1 MPKVTK
7 LPIKHRL
14 YNNACRI
21 VPSLCADAADGQVIA
36 FLGPT
41 QAGKSMILEKVI
53 EGLES
58 AFPPGSPGAIPIVS
72 LKMETVNDGRA
83 KPKWLGIM
91 LLKRLQHPMYKY
103 IGTFEEN
110 ERYTP
115 SKGRDEGTIR
125 IALNEAFTLRST
137 RRTCLDEAHLLTH
150 AKDADLRAHILE
162 SIKSACAIDRTLIIC
177 GGYELAYRGLF
188 SSPHFS
194 GRTIIYDFG
203 SYGDNP
209 IDLHEWIRISKTVS
223 PYLKLKPESLLVD
236 QARYTLIVSNGTF
249 GLFEKWLWNCRIHAN
264 ALDRPID
271 LELLKTC
278 APPLEE
284 QKTIREDIRR
294 GAAALSNMNVIRP
307 IVAPKDVKEDSEACD
322 AGGSKN
328 SGKTDKPFTRRPNRV
343 APGAVEVDEDV

>member
-1 MPKVTK
+1 MPTITK

-14 YNNACRI
+14 YNNAGKI
-21 VPSLCADAADGQVIA
+21 VPPLCADAPDGKVIA
-36 FLGPT
+36 ILGPT
-41 QAGKSMILEKVI
+41 QAGKSLILGKVI
-53 EGLES
+53 TRLES
-58 AFPPGSPGAIPIVS
+58 AFPSDTPGAIPVIS
-72 LKMETVNDGRA
+72 LKIETVNDGRA

-91 LLKRLQHPMYKY
+91 LLKRLQHPMYKH

-125 IALNEAFTLRST
+125 IALDEAFTFRST

-150 AKDADLRAHILE
+150 AKDSALRAHILE

-188 SSPHFS
+188 DSPHFS

-209 IDLHEWIRISKTVS
+209 ADLHEWIRISKTVS
-223 PYLKLKPESLLVD
+223 PYLNLKPKSLLTD
-236 QARYTLIVSNGTF
+236 HARYTLTAANGTF
-249 GLFEKWLWNCRIHAN
+249 GLLEKWLWNCRVHAT
-264 ALDRPID
+264 ALNCPID

-278 APPLEE
+278 APPIEE
-284 QKTIREDIRR
+284 QKTIREDIKN
-294 GAAALSNMNVIRP
+294 GAKALSNLNVVRP
-307 IVAPKDVKEDSEACD
+307 IGKTNEQEANG
-322 AGGSKN
+322 AGGQTGASKP
-328 SGKTDKPFTRRPNRV
+328 SQDKPFTRKPNRTPP
-343 APGAVEVDEDV
+343 APIELDEDA